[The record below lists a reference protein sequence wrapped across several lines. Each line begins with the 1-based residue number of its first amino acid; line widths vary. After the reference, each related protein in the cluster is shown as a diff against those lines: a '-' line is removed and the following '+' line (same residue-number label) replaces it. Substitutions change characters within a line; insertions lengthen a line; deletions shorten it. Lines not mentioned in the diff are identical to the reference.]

1 MVEGVPGFKEGRRTS
16 LRSEGASHADVCGK
30 RGRPSQNPQGGCVPG
45 GLEKQQEASVAEA
58 Q

>member
-1 MVEGVPGFKEGRRTS
+1 MWWKGFKEGRRTS
-16 LRSEGASHADVCGK
+16 LRSEGASHADACGK
-30 RGRPSQNPQGGCVPG
+30 RGRPSQNPQGECVPG

>member
-1 MVEGVPGFKEGRRTS
+1 MWWKGFKEGRRTS
-16 LRSEGASHADVCGK
+16 LRSEGPSHADACGK
-30 RGRPSQNPQGGCVPG
+30 RGRPSQNPQGERVPG